1 MHCTQ
6 STPNEPA
13 HDASAAHMLWNLRTL
28 LAARLERQGVDQAHM
43 AGFLRE
49 MEKLLRELPDL
60 TLPAVNARLH
70 YLGWQD
76 VNLDY
81 HSMQL
86 AAFCLEAR

>member
-1 MHCTQ
+1 MQSIQ
-6 STPNEPA
+6 STPSEAA
-13 HDASAAHMLWNLRTL
+13 HDASTVHMGWNLRTL

-49 MEKLLRELPDL
+49 MERLLRELPDV
-60 TLPAVNARLH
+60 TLPEVNARLH

>member
-6 STPNEPA
+6 GTRSEAA
-13 HDASAAHMLWNLRTL
+13 HDASAVHMGWNLRNL
-28 LAARLERQGVDQAHM
+28 LAARLERQGVDQAHVT
-43 AGFLRE
+43 GFLRD
-49 MEKLLRELPDL
+49 MERLLRELPDIS
-60 TLPAVNARLH
+60 LPAVNARLH

-81 HSMQL
+81 QSMQL